1 MRRWHT
7 SIVVGIVLA
16 IILSL
21 TASPILVAKKPV
33 PTRTP
38 VPIDKVPPT
47 TPVLSV
53 TDVGPTHISLTWTAS
68 TDNGPIVRYWLY
80 KNGAAI
86 IQAGQTTSFTLWFLE
101 PGTTFTFTVQARDGS
116 ANWSSLSNAVTVTTP
131 PSNPNDTTPPTTP
144 TNLRVDHYAGEAEFS
159 LFWTQSTD
167 NLDPQS
173 VIEYHIYVNGEL
185 SDLMVGSG
193 GRSIN
198 YLTAENNTVSV
209 IAVDTAG
216 NESAPATIAVKLS
229 VAN

>member
-1 MRRWHT
+1 MRRRHT
-7 SIVVGIVLA
+7 SIVTTIVL

-21 TASPILVAKKPV
+21 SVSPILGA
-33 PTRTP
+33 R
-38 VPIDKVPPT
+38 DRVPPT

-53 TDVGPTHISLTWTAS
+53 TDVGPTHISLAWTAS

-80 KNGAAI
+80 KNGVAI
-86 IQAGQTTSFTLWFLE
+86 IQAGQTRSATLWFLE
-101 PGTTFTFTVQARDGS
+101 PGTTLTFTVQARDGS
-116 ANWSSLSNAVTVTTP
+116 ANWSSHSNAVTVTTP

-144 TNLRVDHYAGEAEFS
+144 TNLRVDHYAGEAEFN

-167 NLDPQS
+167 NLDPRS
-173 VIEYHIYVNGEL
+173 VIEYHIYVNGVL

-216 NESAPATIAVKLS
+216 NESAPATIAVRLS

>member
-1 MRRWHT
+1 MIRRHI
-7 SIVVGIVLA
+7 SKFAA
-16 IILSL
+16 IILAIL
-21 TASPILVAKKPV
+21 LIFGVSPVLVAKKPV
-33 PTRTP
+33 PTPTP
-38 VPIDKVPPT
+38 TPIDRTPPT

-53 TDVGPTHISLTWTAS
+53 SSLGPTHMTLTWTAS

-80 KNGAAI
+80 RDGVAI
-86 IQAGQTTSFTLWFLE
+86 VQGGQTRSFTLAFLN
-101 PGTTFTFTVQARDGS
+101 PGTTFTFTVRARDGS
-116 ANWSSLSNAVTVTTP
+116 ANWSSYSNALTVTTP

-173 VIEYHIYVNGEL
+173 VIEYHIYVNGVL
-185 SDLMVGSG
+185 SDLMFGTG

-198 YLTAENNTVSV
+198 YLTAETNTVSV

-216 NESAPATIAVKLS
+216 NESAPATIVVYFS
-229 VAN
+229 QAN